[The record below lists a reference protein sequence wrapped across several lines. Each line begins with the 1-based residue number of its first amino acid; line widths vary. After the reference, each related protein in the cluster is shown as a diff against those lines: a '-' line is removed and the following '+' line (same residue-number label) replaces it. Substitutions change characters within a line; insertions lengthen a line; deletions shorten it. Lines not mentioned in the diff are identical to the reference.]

1 MAERINFM
9 DKLSS
14 LLLTALIAAK
24 EAGRIIIE
32 IYNKGFDV
40 QYKNDHSPL
49 TIADKRSH
57 EIIVAHLA
65 NQTSHPPGEL
75 PVLSEEGK
83 KIPFKERSKWEYF
96 WLVDPLDGTKE
107 FVKRNGEFTV
117 NIALINHSRSVL
129 GVIFVPDKNVLYFG
143 AESLG
148 AYKCASSDIIELI
161 NDTTSVNKQAEL
173 LRTIVNGSNKLPL
186 HDLLS
191 TPHGSLK
198 TIVGSRSHPTKELKE
213 FVKTMRKKYGR
224 VRFISA
230 GSSLK
235 LCMVAEGKADIYPRL
250 GPTMEWDTAAGQAIV
265 EQAHGSVLNSETD
278 EPLQYNKENL
288 LNPWFIV
295 RRESV

>member
-1 MAERINFM
+1 MNT
-9 DKLSS
+9 LST
-14 LLLTALIAAK
+14 LLLAALITAK
-24 EAGRIIIE
+24 EAGRAIIE
-32 IYNKGFDV
+32 IYQSGFDV

-57 EIIVAHLA
+57 EIIVAYLA
-65 NQTSHPPGEL
+65 NQTSHPLGEL

-83 KIPFKERSKWEYF
+83 KIPFKERSKWKYF

-117 NIALINHSRSVL
+117 NIALINHSRPVL
-129 GVIFVPDKNVLYFG
+129 GVIFVPDKNVLYFA
-143 AESLG
+143 AENLG
-148 AYKCASSDIIELI
+148 AYKCDRSDIVELI
-161 NDTTSVNKQAEL
+161 SETIAVNKKAEL
-173 LRTIVNGSNKLPL
+173 FRTIIDGSSKLPL
-186 HDLLS
+186 YDSQSIPHDS
-191 TPHGSLK
+191 QI
-198 TIVGSRSHPTKELKE
+198 TIVGSRSHPTEELNE
-213 FVKTMRKKYGR
+213 FVKTMRKKYDQ

-250 GPTMEWDTAAGQAIV
+250 GPNMEWDIAAGQAIV
-265 EQAHGSVLNSETD
+265 EQAHWSVLNSETD

-295 RRESV
+295 RKKSG